1 MPRYVVY
8 FTRSLAPF
16 LQLASPYLFISF
28 FKWIFRDLSCSQ
40 ILKPEKYPFLNRSFY
55 RQKDIDLYMDISP
68 YLNMEEPTLK
78 GCNQRKVLTLST
90 TLFSDDVPWAKG
102 SLQRSGCETAIPPFP
117 LKQGGPPSPPFRP
130 IIDRDFTDAE
140 GSLLTKPPSQ
150 SLERSAKLSTKLC
163 FSPCSRNTRLVA
175 TLIQNKR

>member
-28 FKWIFRDLSCSQ
+28 LKWIFRDLSCSQ
-40 ILKPEKYPFLNRSFY
+40 ILKPDKYPFLNRSLY

-68 YLNMEEPTLK
+68 YLNMEEPTRK

-102 SLQRSGCETAIPPFP
+102 APIIFLSSTVPIRTSGLVRFLFQSIKFFVFVRDHVGRKVVCRGAAVKRRFPPFH
-117 LKQGGPPSPPFRP
+117 
-130 IIDRDFTDAE
+130 
-140 GSLLTKPPSQ
+140 
-150 SLERSAKLSTKLC
+150 
-163 FSPCSRNTRLVA
+163 
-175 TLIQNKR
+175 